1 MKTIVVFA
9 TLVAAAMAIPADTYN
24 PTYDHFNAKEL
35 AENDRLLKNYL
46 LCFLDRGPCTREG
59 TDFKKVIPEAL
70 RTVCAKCT
78 PKQRELV
85 RIVVRAFQEK
95 LPELWEELVKKED
108 PTGQYKESFN
118 NFLQGTD

>member
-9 TLVAAAMAIPADTYN
+9 TLVAAVMAIPADTYN

-59 TDFKKVIPEAL
+59 TDFKSN
-70 RTVCAKCT
+70 
-78 PKQRELV
+78 
-85 RIVVRAFQEK
+85 
-95 LPELWEELVKKED
+95 D
-108 PTGQYKESFN
+108 SFCVLK
-118 NFLQGTD
+118 FYLSSVMPVERMRSIQHDRQ